1 MDRWEIWGL
10 QTVLLAALIYFFLGF
25 LKTTRGSGLVR
36 GLIVAFAVIA
46 LGLWG
51 GAQIFE
57 LEELQHI
64 LRGSTPWVGV
74 ILVILALRR
83 GNPVTGE
90 VARSGYGEF
99 LMPLAIAVL
108 FSVSR
113 GQPPALYWL
122 PLFLLVFA
130 DSLAALVGTEL
141 GRHRY
146 GSKTIEGT
154 ATFLTLALAAS
165 LSVLPPGS
173 ALALALS
180 ATALEH
186 LSWRGLDNL
195 SVPLGSYLLLSLL
208 SGTPIGT
215 AS

>member
-1 MDRWEIWGL
+1 MNAVVIL
-10 QTVLLAALIYFFLGF
+10 VLFCALLAGLYRFRNHRFATPERLRKALHIV
-25 LKTTRGSGLVR
+25 TGST
-36 GLIVAFAVIA
+36 AFAFPLLFQSAAPVWA
-46 LGLWG
+46 L
-51 GAQIFE
+51 
-57 LEELQHI
+57 
-64 LRGSTPWVGV
+64 VGV

-195 SVPLGSYLLLSLL
+195 SVPIGSYLLLSLL